1 MRYSLDPVIPVEPK
15 TPSPEQPHGKGIA
28 GPKVRPD
35 RSGPLH
41 VEIVAVGRELL
52 RGRLSE
58 GNAKKIA
65 EALAQRGGLVHRIT
79 IVDDNERAIRSAV
92 REALDRNPHIVIT
105 TGGLG
110 PAPDDRT
117 LMAVADALELPLT
130 LSPRARTMVEGA
142 YKRLHQSRI
151 AATAGMNLSR
161 EKMCRIPIGSI
172 PVPNERGVAPGVLCR
187 LAGGAAV
194 LCLPGNSTEMAA
206 VLGEALEELGER
218 PRKTEIAYREIESPT
233 ADESSLRPILDRLTD
248 EYGGVWVSSRTIG
261 PGRHGQKVLVTL
273 EAMAPTIE
281 DANSMVNNAVRRL
294 LALASGSK

>member
-1 MRYSLDPVIPVEPK
+1 MIPEEPK
-15 TPSPEQPHGKGIA
+15 NPTPERPHGNGLV

-41 VEIVAVGRELL
+41 VEIIAVGRELL
-52 RGRLSE
+52 RGRLGE

-65 EALAQRGGLVHRIT
+65 EALAPRGGLVHRIT
-79 IVDDNERAIRSAV
+79 VVDDNERAIRSAV
-92 REALDRNPHIVIT
+92 REALDRNPHLVIT

-117 LMAVADALELPLT
+117 LTAVADALELPLT
-130 LSPRARTMVEGA
+130 LSHLARTMVEGA
-142 YKRLHQSRI
+142 YQRLHKSRL
-151 AATAGMNLSR
+151 AASAGMNLSR
-161 EKMCRIPIGSI
+161 EKMCRIPVGST
-172 PVPNERGVAPGVLCR
+172 PVPNERGVTPGILCR
-187 LAGGAAV
+187 VTGGAAV
-194 LCLPGNSTEMAA
+194 ICLPGNTSEMAA

-218 PRKTEIAYREIESPT
+218 ARKIEIAYREIESPT

-248 EYGGVWVSSRTIG
+248 EYGGVWVSSRTVG
-261 PGRHGQKVLVTL
+261 PGRQGQKVLVTL

-294 LALASGSK
+294 LALASGCK

>member
-1 MRYSLDPVIPVEPK
+1 VIPEEPK
-15 TPSPEQPHGKGIA
+15 TPTPERPHGSGLA

-35 RSGPLH
+35 RSGPLQ
-41 VEIVAVGRELL
+41 VEIIAVGRELL
-52 RGRLSE
+52 RGRLGE

-65 EALAQRGGLVHRIT
+65 EALAPRGGLVHRIT
-79 IVDDNERAIRSAV
+79 VVDDNERAIRAAV
-92 REALDRNPHIVIT
+92 GEALDRNPHIVIT

-117 LMAVADALELPLT
+117 LAAVAEALELPLT

-142 YKRLHQSRI
+142 YQRLHKSRL
-151 AATAGMNLSR
+151 AASSGMNLSR
-161 EKMCRIPIGSI
+161 EKMCRIPVGST
-172 PVPNERGVAPGVLCR
+172 PVLNERGVTPGVLCR
-187 LAGGAAV
+187 LPGGASV
-194 LCLPGNSTEMAA
+194 ICLPGNTSEMAA
-206 VLGEALEELGER
+206 VLAEALEELGER
-218 PRKTEIAYREIESPT
+218 ARKTEIAYREIESPT

-261 PGRHGQKVLVTL
+261 PGRQGQKVLVTL